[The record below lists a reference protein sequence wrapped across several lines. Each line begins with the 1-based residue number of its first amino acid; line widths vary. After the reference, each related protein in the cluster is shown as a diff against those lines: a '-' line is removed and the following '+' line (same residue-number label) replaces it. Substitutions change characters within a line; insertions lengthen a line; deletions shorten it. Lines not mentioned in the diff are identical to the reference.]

1 MSKKKPKDEV
11 EELEQQIREL
21 KSVNR
26 ALMRRLKKVD
36 RNYKDAFNESDKDVE
51 NEYRRKAKEEERAK
65 RACSHCERGELT
77 EINILGRVFARCTV
91 CDWRSGAK
99 KKES

>member
-11 EELEQQIREL
+11 EELEQQVREL

-26 ALMRRLKKVD
+26 ALLRRLKKVD
-36 RNYKDAFNESDKDVE
+36 RNYKEVFEDKEQIE
-51 NEYRRKAKEEERAK
+51 NEYRKKAKEEK
-65 RACSHCERGELT
+65 RAERTCAHCERGELT
-77 EINILGRVFARCTV
+77 EIDILGRIFTRCTV

-99 KKES
+99 KKEP

>member
-11 EELEQQIREL
+11 EELEQQIRDL

-36 RNYKDAFNESDKDVE
+36 RNYKDVIDEKDFE
-51 NEYRRKAKEEERAK
+51 NEYRKKAKEERAK
-65 RACSHCERGELT
+65 RSCSHCERGEIT
-77 EINILGRVFARCTV
+77 EVNILGRVFGRCTV

>member
-1 MSKKKPKDEV
+1 MSKKKPKDEI
-11 EELEQQIREL
+11 EELEQQIRDL

-26 ALMRRLKKVD
+26 ALLRRLKKVD
-36 RNYKDAFNESDKDVE
+36 RNYKEAFDSKEID
-51 NEYRRKAKEEERAK
+51 NEYRKKAKEEERIK
-65 RACSHCERGELT
+65 RSCTHCERGELT
-77 EINILGRVFARCTV
+77 EVNILGRIFTRCTV

>member
-26 ALMRRLKKVD
+26 ALLRRLKKVD
-36 RNYKDAFNESDKDVE
+36 RNYKEVFDEKEIED
-51 NEYRRKAKEEERAK
+51 EYRKKAKEEERAK
-65 RACSHCERGELT
+65 RACTHCERGELT
-77 EINILGRVFARCTV
+77 EIDILGRIFTRCTV
-91 CDWRSGAK
+91 CDWKSGAK
-99 KKES
+99 KKEP